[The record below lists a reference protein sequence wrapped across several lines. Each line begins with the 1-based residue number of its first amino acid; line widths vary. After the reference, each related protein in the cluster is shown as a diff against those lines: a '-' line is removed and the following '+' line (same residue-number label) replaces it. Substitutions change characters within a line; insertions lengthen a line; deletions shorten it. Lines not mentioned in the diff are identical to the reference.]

1 LGLAL
6 STSQTTGELFPPRT
20 STAFRL
26 VLALAALGFGG
37 ALTGLMVFARSPLY
51 TGQHEPVAQPLQFDH
66 RHHVGDLGIDC
77 RYCHLGAETTA
88 SAGYPPTE
96 VCMSCHG
103 QIWNQSPLLAPVRES
118 YFTGKPLTW
127 KRVHRLPDFVY
138 FNHSIHVNKG
148 VGCVTCHG
156 RVDQMAAVMQV
167 EPISMKWCIDCHRA
181 PESHLRPQERVTD
194 LAWEPVD
201 PVATGREVAEARAV
215 HTRTSCTTCHR

>member
-1 LGLAL
+1 VIP
-6 STSQTTGELFPPRT
+6 QTTGDLFPPWT

-26 VLALAALGFGG
+26 VLALGALGLGG
-37 ALTGLMVFARSPLY
+37 GLTALMVLARSPLY
-51 TGQHEPVAQPLQFDH
+51 TGQNEPVAQPLQFDH

-77 RYCHLGAETTA
+77 RYCHLTAETAA

-156 RVDQMAAVMQV
+156 RVDQMGEVMQV
-167 EPISMKWCIDCHRA
+167 APISMKWCLECHRD
-181 PESHLRPQERVTD
+181 PESRLRPKERVTD
-194 LAWEPVD
+194 LAWEPAD
-201 PVATGREVAEARAV
+201 PLAVGREVASTLAV
-215 HTRTSCTTCHR
+215 HTRTSCSTCHR

>member
-1 LGLAL
+1 L
-6 STSQTTGELFPPRT
+6 STHPTTGELFPPWT

-26 VLALAALGFGG
+26 ALALGALGLGG
-37 ALTGLMVFARSPLY
+37 GLTLLWFFVRSPLY
-51 TGQHEPVAQPLQFDH
+51 TGQHEPISQPLQFDH

-77 RYCHLGAETTA
+77 RYCHLTVETAA

-118 YFTGKPLTW
+118 YFSGRPLTW

-138 FNHSIHVNKG
+138 FNHAIHVSKG

-156 RVDQMAAVMQV
+156 RVDQMGAVMEV
-167 EPISMKWCIDCHRA
+167 EPISMKWCLDCHRD
-181 PESHLRPQERVTD
+181 PEPRLRPRDRVTD
-194 LAWEPVD
+194 LAWEPSDALAV
-201 PVATGREVAEARAV
+201 GREVARDDDV
-215 HTRTSCTTCHR
+215 HTRTSCSTCHR